1 MVVKLFLLCMFINVF
16 EYLLAFWR
24 KRCRIFLNTS
34 LNCMQHVLKWM
45 QEEKK
50 VSSRNNNIISVLHR
64 LVETKSF
71 KEENRYVSGVLRAC
85 FTLKA
90 CKSLQTS
97 FTLVGTC
104 QTTNVL
110 FMCRTKCVFKK
121 RCMLAQFHFHS
132 SKVKPKTKKSMDAFS
147 TYDKHLT

>member
-1 MVVKLFLLCMFINVF
+1 
-16 EYLLAFWR
+16 
-24 KRCRIFLNTS
+24 
-34 LNCMQHVLKWM
+34 M
-45 QEEKK
+45 QEEK
-50 VSSRNNNIISVLHR
+50 VSSRNNNNISVLHR

-71 KEENRYVSGVLRAC
+71 KEENRYVRGVLRAAC

-104 QTTNVL
+104 QTTNVP

-132 SKVKPKTKKSMDAFS
+132 SKVKPQTKKSMDFFPQMINISHKQNIICVRSCPQSKSKGQEAYLQYLLFNA
-147 TYDKHLT
+147 